1 VPAPSVTILRPSETG
16 NGQHLRQLRAY
27 YEGTHHDHHTNTW
40 EGAARE
46 PGLSYLQERMM
57 PSGFVP
63 VNSIPYGRRRP
74 NVQAAV
80 VRQVVNRF
88 TEMLLG
94 EGRTPEVL
102 TPADARTQEWLR
114 SFYEVSL
121 LWDVLQEA
129 RDVAGSCS
137 ASAVVLGVHEG
148 VPWSEVLMPYD
159 LYVESWADGPGWVP
173 EVVVEQRLI
182 ERQVVK
188 EGRLVQARVWA
199 TRAWTV
205 TDAITYA
212 EVPEDHPLDEPLN
225 VEDERPHGANRCPV
239 VWYQNTRSTGSPFGT
254 ADCDGTWHMID
265 AMDRLWSQLVRA
277 SKANVDPTVV
287 VKEEQRHLRRG
298 SSEIVKGQVIQLS
311 PTGSAEYMEMAG
323 TGVEIGR
330 KVLKDLRDEILE
342 TAECVIPDP
351 EMAGAYRSV
360 DAMMMVW
367 RSMESKAGRLR
378 VPLGGVICQL
388 SAIAISLGAKGL
400 VKLPPRVREPDKKVD
415 GATPELEE
423 LEVGTGL
430 QAASSVFLLGG
441 GLLRLDWPPYWPP
454 TPEQI
459 GQLAVAMKGAVGD
472 KPVLSR
478 QSGVE
483 VMAKYMGL
491 DPEVEQER
499 LDEDDA
505 AEEKRLADAILANT
519 PPGLQENALDP
530 PPAPE
535 EHQFGAGGRKPNPKG
550 EEVEDEG
557 PPTDESV
564 DT

>member
-1 VPAPSVTILRPSETG
+1 MPAPNVTILRPAETAYG
-16 NGQHLRQLRAY
+16 KQLRQLRAY
-27 YEGTHHDHHTNTW
+27 YEGTHHDHQPATW

-46 PGLSYLQERMM
+46 PGLSYLQERMQ

-74 NVQAAV
+74 SVQGAV

-94 EGRTPEVL
+94 EGRAPEVL

-114 SFYEVSL
+114 SFFEIAL

-129 RDVAGSCS
+129 RDLAGSCG
-137 ASAVVLGVHEG
+137 AAAVVLGVHEG
-148 VPWSEVLMPYD
+148 VPWSEVLSPCD
-159 LYVESWADGPGWVP
+159 LYVETWADGPGWIP

-188 EGRLVQARVWA
+188 DGRLVTARMWA
-199 TRAWTV
+199 TRAWTTEIAV
-205 TDAITYA
+205 TYA
-212 EVPEDHPLDEPLN
+212 EVPEDHPLDEPLP
-225 VEDERPHGANRCPV
+225 VEDEHPHGANRCPV
-239 VWYQNTRSTGSPFGT
+239 VWYQNTRCTASPFG
-254 ADCDGTWHMID
+254 APDCDGTWHLVD
-265 AMDRLWSQLVRA
+265 AMDRLWSQIVRA
-277 SKANVDPTVV
+277 ARANVDPTVV
-287 VKEEQRHLRRG
+287 VKEDQRHLRRG
-298 SSEIVKGQVIQLS
+298 SSDIVKGQVIQLS
-311 PTGSAEYMEMAG
+311 QQGEAKYMEMQG
-323 TGVEIGR
+323 TGVETGR
-330 KVLKDLRDEILE
+330 KVLLDLRNEVLE

-378 VPLGGVICQL
+378 VPLGGTVCQIA
-388 SAIAISLGAKGL
+388 AIAVSLGAAGL
-400 VKLPPRVREPDKKVD
+400 VKLPPRVKETDKKSDKV
-415 GATPELEE
+415 AAELED
-423 LEVGTGL
+423 LEVGEGL
-430 QAASSVFLLGG
+430 RAADSVFLAGG

-459 GQLAVAMKGAVGD
+459 GQLAVALKGAVGD

-478 QSGVE
+478 ESGVE

-505 AEEKRLADAILANT
+505 EEEKRMQDAIKANT

-530 PPAPE
+530 DAPPGAPG
-535 EHQFGAGGRKPNPKG
+535 Q
-550 EEVEDEG
+550 EVQQQK
-557 PPTDESV
+557 PPTDPSV
-564 DT
+564 DGDEG